1 MLFSALKTHLLPL
14 ELMIDTNDW
23 YKRIDFIETNEIQT
37 IWTFETNE
45 KLEPY

>member
-1 MLFSALKTHLLPL
+1 MLFSSLKTHLLPL
-14 ELMIDTNDW
+14 ELMFDTNDW

-45 KLEPY
+45 KLEA